1 MKQKKVRATSRGRVV
16 WLPESTAR
24 NAAFLKKYN
33 ITIDDA
39 SFQPVEAT
47 VVQKEVIPAGLPE
60 VEDMIEERQ
69 ETDVESLD
77 DEPSEEKPKRTR
89 KPKTEE

>member
-1 MKQKKVRATSRGRVV
+1 MQTKKIRAISRGSVI
-16 WLPESTAR
+16 WISEATAK
-24 NAAFLKKYN
+24 NADFLKKYK

-47 VVQKEVIPAGLPE
+47 VVQREVIPAELPE
-60 VEDMIEERQ
+60 VEDMIEERE

>member
-1 MKQKKVRATSRGRVV
+1 MQTKKIRAISRGSVI
-16 WLPESTAR
+16 WISEATAK
-24 NAAFLKKYN
+24 NADFLKKYK

-47 VVQKEVIPAGLPE
+47 VVQREVIHAELPE
-60 VEDMIEERQ
+60 VEDMIEERE

-77 DEPSEEKPKRTR
+77 ETSEEKPKRTR

>member
-1 MKQKKVRATSRGRVV
+1 MQTKKIRAISRGSVI
-16 WLPESTAR
+16 WISETTAK
-24 NAAFLKKYN
+24 NADFLKKYK

-47 VVQKEVIPAGLPE
+47 VVQREVIPAALPE
-60 VEDMIEERQ
+60 VEDMIEERE

-77 DEPSEEKPKRTR
+77 ETSEEKPKRTR

>member
-1 MKQKKVRATSRGRVV
+1 MQTKKIRAISRGSVI
-16 WLPESTAR
+16 WISETTAK
-24 NAAFLKKYN
+24 NADFLKKYK

-47 VVQKEVIPAGLPE
+47 VVQREVIPAALPE
-60 VEDMIEERQ
+60 VEDVIEERE

>member
-1 MKQKKVRATSRGRVV
+1 MQTKKIRAISRGSVI
-16 WLPESTAR
+16 WISEATAK
-24 NAAFLKKYN
+24 NADFLKKYK

-47 VVQKEVIPAGLPE
+47 VVQREVIPAGLPE

-77 DEPSEEKPKRTR
+77 ETSEEKPKRTR

>member
-1 MKQKKVRATSRGRVV
+1 MQTKKIRAVSRGSVI
-16 WLPESTAR
+16 WISEATAK
-24 NAAFLKKYN
+24 NTDFLKKYK

-47 VVQKEVIPAGLPE
+47 VVQRELIPAGLPE
-60 VEDMIEERQ
+60 VEDVIEQRE

-77 DEPSEEKPKRTR
+77 ETSEEKPKRTR

>member
-1 MKQKKVRATSRGRVV
+1 
-16 WLPESTAR
+16 
-24 NAAFLKKYN
+24 KYK

-47 VVQKEVIPAGLPE
+47 VVQREVIPAELPE
-60 VEDMIEERQ
+60 VDDMIEQRE

>member
-1 MKQKKVRATSRGRVV
+1 MQTKKIRAISRGSVI
-16 WLPESTAR
+16 WISEATAK
-24 NAAFLKKYN
+24 NADFLKKYK

-47 VVQKEVIPAGLPE
+47 VVQREVIPAGLPE
-60 VEDMIEERQ
+60 VEDMIEERE

-77 DEPSEEKPKRTR
+77 ETSEEKPKRTR

>member
-1 MKQKKVRATSRGRVV
+1 MKTKKIRAISRGSVI
-16 WLPESTAR
+16 WISETTAK
-24 NAAFLKKYN
+24 NADFLKKYK

-47 VVQKEVIPAGLPE
+47 VVQREVIPAALPE
-60 VEDMIEERQ
+60 VEDMIEERE

-77 DEPSEEKPKRTR
+77 ETSEEKPKRTR

>member
-1 MKQKKVRATSRGRVV
+1 MQTKKIRAISRGSVI
-16 WLPESTAR
+16 WISETTAK
-24 NAAFLKKYN
+24 NADFLKKYK

-47 VVQKEVIPAGLPE
+47 VVQRQVIPAGLPE

-77 DEPSEEKPKRTR
+77 ETSEEKPKRTR

>member
-1 MKQKKVRATSRGRVV
+1 
-16 WLPESTAR
+16 
-24 NAAFLKKYN
+24 
-33 ITIDDA
+33 
-39 SFQPVEAT
+39 
-47 VVQKEVIPAGLPE
+47 
-60 VEDMIEERQ
+60 MIEERE

>member
-1 MKQKKVRATSRGRVV
+1 MKTKKIRAISRGSVI
-16 WLPESTAR
+16 WISETTAK
-24 NAAFLKKYN
+24 NADFLKKYK

-47 VVQKEVIPAGLPE
+47 VVQRQVIPAGLPE

-77 DEPSEEKPKRTR
+77 ETSEEKPKRTR

>member
-1 MKQKKVRATSRGRVV
+1 MQTKKIRAISRGSVI
-16 WLPESTAR
+16 WISETTAK
-24 NAAFLKKYN
+24 NADFLKKYK

-47 VVQKEVIPAGLPE
+47 LVQREVIPAGLPE
-60 VEDMIEERQ
+60 VEDMIEERE

-77 DEPSEEKPKRTR
+77 ETSEEKPKRTR

>member
-60 VEDMIEERQ
+60 VEDVVEQRE

-77 DEPSEEKPKRTR
+77 ETSEEKPKRTR